1 MADAAQLIGLAVAA
15 LNALAAGVGGWLYF
29 RVGDPRAFWPLLRT
43 AQVAVI
49 AQALFAGVAAA
60 LGDRP
65 DSGLYWLYAILP
77 VAVSLIAEQLR
88 IGAAQ
93 AVLDAH
99 DLPDAQAVGELDEAG
114 QRGIVVEILHRELGV
129 MTAAAAVIVFLAL
142 RAAGTSAGL

>member
-1 MADAAQLIGLAVAA
+1 MAHAAELIGLVVALA
-15 LNALAAGVGGWLYF
+15 NGLAAGVGGWLYF
-29 RVGDPRAFWPLLRT
+29 RVGDPRLFWPLLRT
-43 AQVAVI
+43 AQLLVVG
-49 AQALFAGVAAA
+49 QALFAGVAAA

-65 DSGLYWLYAILP
+65 DSNLYWLYAVLP

-99 DLPDAQAVGELDEAG
+99 DLPDAQAVGDLDAAG
-114 QRGIVVEILHRELGV
+114 QRGIVHEILHRELGV

-142 RAAGTSAGL
+142 RAAGTSGGL